1 MTQQSFTTFFDS
13 QLNSAQQQAVKHAV
27 GPLLVIA
34 GAGSGKTRVI
44 TARIVHLISQQGVLP
59 TAIVALTFTNKA
71 AQEMR
76 ARITKFL
83 ANTPVLP
90 FIGTFHSY
98 CLQLLKMNA
107 QFLPFSPFTIMD
119 ADDQLK
125 LIGSIVNRMHMG
137 KKVSAKQVAYHIS
150 NLKNNALEKHADP
163 LVRKVFE
170 QYEAEKKASH
180 CFDFDDLLLET
191 LRIFKKH
198 PEFKAQFQERV
209 RHILVDEYQDTNIT
223 QHELLKE
230 MALHKKK
237 FAIDSLCAVGDEDQS
252 IYSWRG
258 ATVENMLNFKKDFTP
273 TTTVTIDQN
282 YRSVQP
288 ILDSANHVIKNNYKR
303 NPKNLWST
311 KKGTDRIR
319 LLTAMSGFQEA
330 EIVAHALRT
339 LQANK
344 IPLTQVAILY
354 RAHYQSRLLEEALIK
369 NSIAYKIIGGIQF
382 YERAEVK
389 DLLAYL
395 KLLTNPFD
403 RVSFFRVV
411 NTPARGLGEKFEEQV
426 YDKWSRATASIEDN
440 VELFDA
446 DPFNDRPLPF
456 HEICKQMLAG
466 SELTKTKKAGLAS
479 FLAVFDGLTHQSAP
493 LATLEHIIKTTHYA
507 EYIKNN
513 HDAEEA
519 QTKLENIK
527 ELLSA
532 VGHFQTQGLTTIE
545 AFLNEVTLMQEKT
558 NAKDDKH
565 ERVQLMTLHAAKGL
579 EFNTVIITSL
589 EEGILPSGHS
599 IGGDGDI
606 EEERRLMYVG
616 ITRAEERLLLTN
628 ARFRSMYGQLDMK
641 RPSRFVEEIPQN
653 FIRADDCSNWHAP
666 QFARYFSQW
675 LGGVAP
681 TQQESTVYVPAYTA
695 KTTTQVAAPTVVNR
709 AAKRAHDPEQENATT
724 SSPGAWKKNQP
735 VKHATFGIGIIQ
747 MIEKKSPTL
756 IHITAQFKVGVKK
769 IDAKFLQPV

>member
-1 MTQQSFTTFFDS
+1 MTTSFKKFFAT
-13 QLNSAQQQAVKHAV
+13 QLNPAQQQAVTHEK

-44 TARIVHLISQQGVLP
+44 TARIVHLITEQDVLP
-59 TAIVALTFTNKA
+59 TSIIALTFTNKA

-76 ARITKFL
+76 GRITNFL
-83 ANTPVLP
+83 SDTPILP

-98 CLQLLKMNA
+98 CLQLLKINA
-107 QFLPFSPFTIMD
+107 HYLPFSPFTIMD

-125 LIGSIVNRMHMG
+125 LISSIVNRMHVG
-137 KKVSAKQVAYHIS
+137 KKVSAKQIAYHIS
-150 NLKNNALEKHADP
+150 NIKNNALEKHNDP

-191 LRIFKKH
+191 LRVFKKH
-198 PEFKAQFQERV
+198 PDFKAQFQARV
-209 RHILVDEYQDTNIT
+209 RHILVDEYQDTNLT

-230 MALHKKK
+230 MALAKKK
-237 FAIDSLCAVGDEDQS
+237 FIIDSLCAVGDEDQS

-288 ILDSANHVIKNNYKR
+288 ILDSANHVIKNNQKR

-311 KKGTDRIR
+311 KKGSDRIR
-319 LLTAMSGFQEA
+319 LLTAISGFQEA
-330 EIVAHALRT
+330 EAVAHALRS

-344 IPLTQVAILY
+344 IPLTQAAILY
-354 RAHYQSRLLEEALIK
+354 RAHYQSRVLEEALIK
-369 NSIAYKIIGGIQF
+369 NSIAYRIIGGIQF
-382 YERAEVK
+382 YERSEVK

-411 NTPARGLGEKFEEQV
+411 NTPSRGLGEKFEEQL
-426 YDKWSRATASIEDN
+426 YEKWQSTSNVTAENEFSSGAGRA
-440 VELFDA
+440 
-446 DPFNDRPLPF
+446 LPF
-456 HEICKQMLAG
+456 QDICKQMLAG
-466 SELTKTKKAGLAS
+466 TELTKTKKAGLEK
-479 FLAVFDGLTHQSAP
+479 FLAVFDGFTHKSPP
-493 LATLEHIIKTTHYA
+493 LATLEHVIKATSYG
-507 EYIKNN
+507 EYIKNTL
-513 HDAEEA
+513 DQEEA
-519 QTKLENIK
+519 QVKLENIK

-532 VGHFQTQGLTTIE
+532 VNHFQSQGLTTIE

-628 ARFRSMYGQLDMK
+628 ARFRSIYGQLDMK
-641 RPSRFVEEIPQN
+641 KPSRFLEEIPQN
-653 FIRADDCSNWHAP
+653 LLRADDCSNWHAP
-666 QFARYFSQW
+666 QFSRYFSQW
-675 LGGVAP
+675 LGGVGP
-681 TQQESTVYVPAYTA
+681 QEITSDVYIPAYKSASHVNTPAPSKSFSIADSSSRKKA
-695 KTTTQVAAPTVVNR
+695 KSDTEELEP
-709 AAKRAHDPEQENATT
+709 
-724 SSPGAWKKNQP
+724 SSSSAWKKNQP
-735 VKHATFGIGIIQ
+735 VKHATFGLGIIQ
-747 MIEKKSPTL
+747 LIEKKSPTL
-756 IHITAQFKVGVKK
+756 IHITAQFKVGLKK